1 MTPLIGGLPGARR
14 ILTRVTP
21 RTARSVRPW
30 LGLLCL
36 SSLLAATLPAH
47 AQPPEEPIGRYVFDV
62 RGALVPFIRNEKLAE
77 HRGLPHLDTPGRG
90 FGYDVGG
97 HVYVF
102 RVWHVTI
109 GLGASYHASRADQS
123 PGERSANPMGP
134 TLRKRFSAASS
145 QLSFNFGHRNGW
157 SYLSGGLGSS
167 RLSLF
172 PLDADEPPQRSANT
186 LNYGGGMRWFLNAH
200 LAFTVDVRL
209 FAISPLATLEDA
221 PGSPRMTQVA
231 FTAGASF
238 R

>member
-36 SSLLAATLPAH
+36 SSLLAASLPAH

-62 RGALVPFIRNEKLAE
+62 RGALVPFARNEALAE

-145 QLSFNFGHRNGW
+145 QISFNFGHRNGW

-172 PLDADEPPQRSANT
+172 PLDADEPPQRSADT